1 MNFPTVPESNEAN
14 RLWRT
19 RYGVVCAS
27 RSEDVVARSL
37 QCYGEWAEQELD
49 LLSSLVREGD
59 HTLEV
64 GGELGAHALW
74 LSQAVGD
81 AGEVHVVEPRRLHLQ
96 QICANISLN
105 GISNVHTHALWLD
118 REARRVR
125 LADVLPVQSGT
136 ADDSV
141 RATRLDD
148 LGLDSLSL
156 IKVNF
161 AGALVPLLQGG
172 METLRTQR
180 PVVYVRLGEGL
191 AAVAEVRALKEA
203 GYRCW
208 SHLPYLYSADNFNGD
223 TSNQFPG
230 QVHQNLIATPVESR
244 LDFDRLREI

>member
-1 MNFPTVPESNEAN
+1 MNHPAVSDANDAN
-14 RLWRT
+14 RLWKT

-27 RSEDVVARSL
+27 RSDDAVARSL
-37 QCYGEWAEQELD
+37 QLYGEWAEQELD

-59 HTLEV
+59 HTLEI

-74 LSQAVGD
+74 LSQAVGER
-81 AGEVHVVEPRRLHLQ
+81 GEVHVVEPRRLHLQ

-105 GISNVHTHALWLD
+105 GLANVHTHALWLD
-118 REARRVR
+118 RETRRMP
-125 LADVLPVQSGT
+125 LADVLPAQAGT
-136 ADDSV
+136 GDETV
-141 RATRLDD
+141 RATTLDE
-148 LGLDSLSL
+148 LGLESLAL

-161 AGALVPLLQGG
+161 AGVLVPLLQGG
-172 METLRTQR
+172 METLRSQR
-180 PVVYVRLGEGL
+180 PLVYVRLSEGQ

-223 TSNQFPG
+223 GSNQFPG

-244 LDFDRLREI
+244 LEFERLREI